1 MTTPSRIRASS
12 TSSTATAISSSC
24 CRPVPLRRSL
34 RRSCARPS
42 TTRDDIKMKL
52 RRPFMPPLL
61 AIVRGI
67 ISTVLLVA
75 LLLRAWSIGPAP
87 AADAGVDAGQLAL
100 FRLADPT
107 HPNTLHTGH
116 LLFPP
121 RTPPEVIAE
130 GLRAALD
137 DQV

>member
-75 LLLRAWSIGPAP
+75 LLPSAWSSGHAS
-87 AADAGVDAGQLAL
+87 AADAGGDDGPLEIFTLAARSHL
-100 FRLADPT
+100 QRPT
-107 HPNTLHTGH
+107 HVHYH
-116 LLFPP
+116 FPHAHP
-121 RTPPEVIAE
+121 
-130 GLRAALD
+130 
-137 DQV
+137 